1 MPRWLLPEG
10 ISDVLPAEARRI
22 EDLRR
27 KLLDLFQGYG
37 YELVIPP
44 MIEHLDAL
52 LVGAGRDLARRMFQT
67 VDQLSGR
74 TLAVRADMTP
84 QVARIDAH
92 LLNRNHVVRLCYAG
106 SVLHTREQ
114 SVLGSREPFQVGCE
128 IYGHAGRE
136 ADLEIMDLMV
146 RAIGLAGQHSL
157 RLDLCPVGIVGGL
170 LDRYPLDSERRER
183 VHGLMLAKNRPE
195 LRSLLHPDYPV
206 LAETLCEITSLYG
219 DLQRR
224 GGVFEAEALLE
235 RASRVLSD
243 LPVLPTVLHAMRS
256 ITASRLWEEHP
267 GVRLSIDFADM
278 RGWQYHT
285 GLTFSAYLE
294 GHPLAI
300 ARGGRYDNVGVSFG
314 RSRAATGFSLDL
326 RELAAWIPEAP
337 LRAAIRAPWSDDR
350 ALRSEIAALR
360 SRGEVV
366 VQVMPGHEDEH
377 EEFICDRELLRR
389 GGSWECVSRITAGG
403 CLD

>member
-1 MPRWLLPEG
+1 
-10 ISDVLPAEARRI
+10 
-22 EDLRR
+22 
-27 KLLDLFQGYG
+27 
-37 YELVIPP
+37 
-44 MIEHLDAL
+44 
-52 LVGAGRDLARRMFQT
+52 
-67 VDQLSGR
+67 
-74 TLAVRADMTP
+74 
-84 QVARIDAH
+84 
-92 LLNRNHVVRLCYAG
+92 
-106 SVLHTREQ
+106 
-114 SVLGSREPFQVGCE
+114 
-128 IYGHAGRE
+128 
-136 ADLEIMDLMV
+136 
-146 RAIGLAGQHSL
+146 
-157 RLDLCPVGIVGGL
+157 
-170 LDRYPLDSERRER
+170 
-183 VHGLMLAKNRPE
+183 MLAKNRPE